1 MTTPG
6 TGHQPRP
13 LSPTQATPIPPAG
26 LPDTVTVVPLID
38 ELGRRYLRHH
48 VYIHDAQL
56 PDQIR
61 LDTTHLGYS
70 VLGQLIVVPISRWWN
85 IGSAAAIPST
95 GVANL
100 AAIMAEPDLH
110 TEWAGPATLVELGG
124 PVTVSLPLGYA
135 PSGNGGTPAI
145 YKIHCCLLADLLAA
159 ARAGGTLK
167 STPKLPL
174 QMRVDDTDRVAGRER
189 PATRYGYA
197 RVSTREQNP
206 DSQYD
211 ALTAAGLGP
220 ENIVIEK
227 ISGKLA
233 SRPKLDKLLARL
245 QPGDAVVV
253 TRLRRIGRNHKHL
266 LELVEWFEKH
276 QVDFVVLEQG
286 IDTTT
291 PLGRLFFRF
300 LAALAEFDR
309 EMIVE
314 GTREGLAS
322 ARARGRAGG
331 RPPALSQVHLDQA
344 QRMYDEDS
352 LTVEEIAK
360 AFRVGRS
367 TLYENLAAYKDGR
380 DCVLVVYR
388 NTRPGKV
395 DDSNRRYGE
404 TGQSERVQLE
414 ADRKW
419 WPVAPAR
426 QPRLKGIV
434 YVVNGIVARIRAV
447 DPEGAWQRDDRGY
460 ADIPLTPPLTD
471 LQVAEQFPTLGIR
484 LGDHRPHVRGKI
496 REYLPL

>member
-1 MTTPG
+1 M
-6 TGHQPRP
+6 
-13 LSPTQATPIPPAG
+13 
-26 LPDTVTVVPLID
+26 
-38 ELGRRYLRHH
+38 
-48 VYIHDAQL
+48 
-56 PDQIR
+56 
-61 LDTTHLGYS
+61 
-70 VLGQLIVVPISRWWN
+70 
-85 IGSAAAIPST
+85 
-95 GVANL
+95 
-100 AAIMAEPDLH
+100 
-110 TEWAGPATLVELGG
+110 ELGG

-206 DSQYD
+206 DSQFD
-211 ALTAAGLGP
+211 ALTDAGLEPG
-220 ENIVIEK
+220 NIVIEK

-233 SRPKLDKLLARL
+233 SRPKLDQLLARL

-322 ARARGRAGG
+322 ARARGRTGG
-331 RPPALSQVHLDQA
+331 RPPVLSQLQLDHA
-344 QRMYDEDS
+344 QMMYDADS
-352 LTVEEIAK
+352 LTVEELAK

-367 TLYENLAAYKDGR
+367 TLYENLAGYRDGG

-395 DDSNRRYGE
+395 DPDTSRRYGE
-404 TGQSERVQLE
+404 TGQSEKVQLE

-426 QPRLKGIV
+426 QTRLKGIV
-434 YVVNGIVARIRAV
+434 YVVNGTVARIRAV
-447 DPEGAWQRDDRGY
+447 DPDGTWERDDRGY
-460 ADIPLTPPLTD
+460 ADIPLTSPLTEV
-471 LQVAEQFPTLGIR
+471 QAAEQFPTLGLR
-484 LGDHRPHVRGKI
+484 LGGPRPHVKGKI